1 MRQKSEVR
9 RKKSCQQWQDFCFLF
24 LLLQL
29 IWINRVI
36 KKQKDT
42 IMKNKITSVLLVL
55 LATFITLGGTTSC
68 KSKKRLAKEAAE
80 AEYKSRVADAVKDL
94 TAILDDETPW
104 TLEEK
109 EHRVQT
115 IKDWNLQNAEVD
127 DLLFQVEK
135 KLARERAQAE
145 QAAEAARKDAEAK
158 AQAQQPKNVLET
170 NFSRIAASN
179 NVTQANSIINET
191 LKLFE
196 SKNVPVLIIISQAGG
211 FNDYDRPTTIENY
224 LNYLKDQKV
233 SRNRVSDLKFNDNGK
248 ITEVEL
254 IKN

>member
-1 MRQKSEVR
+1 
-9 RKKSCQQWQDFCFLF
+9 
-24 LLLQL
+24 
-29 IWINRVI
+29 
-36 KKQKDT
+36 
-42 IMKNKITSVLLVL
+42 MKNKITTVILVL

-68 KSKKRLAKEAAE
+68 KSKKKLAKEAAE
-80 AEYKSRVADAVKDL
+80 AEYKARVADAVKDL

-145 QAAEAARKDAEAK
+145 KDAEEARKEAEAK
-158 AQAQQPKNVLET
+158 AQAQQPKNVLES

-179 NVTQANSIINET
+179 NITQANSIINET

-196 SKNVPVLIIISQAGG
+196 SNNTPVLIIISQAGG

-224 LNYLKDQKV
+224 LNYLKDQKI
-233 SRNRVSDLKFNDNGK
+233 SRNKVANLKFNDNGK

>member
-1 MRQKSEVR
+1 
-9 RKKSCQQWQDFCFLF
+9 
-24 LLLQL
+24 
-29 IWINRVI
+29 
-36 KKQKDT
+36 
-42 IMKNKITSVLLVL
+42 MKNKITTILLVL
-55 LATFITLGGTTSC
+55 LATFITMGGTTSC

-80 AEYKSRVADAVKDL
+80 AEYKARVADAVRDL

-145 QAAEAARKDAEAK
+145 QEAEAARLVAEAK
-158 AQAQQPKNVLET
+158 ALAALPKNQLET
-170 NFSRIAASN
+170 NFGRIAASSN
-179 NVTQANSIINET
+179 ATQANSIINET

-196 SKNVPVLIIISQAGG
+196 SNNVPVLIIISQAGG
-211 FNDYDRPTTIENY
+211 FNDYDKPTTIENY

-233 SRNRVSDLKFNDNGK
+233 SRNKVDNLKFNDK

-254 IKN
+254 IKK

>member
-1 MRQKSEVR
+1 
-9 RKKSCQQWQDFCFLF
+9 
-24 LLLQL
+24 
-29 IWINRVI
+29 
-36 KKQKDT
+36 
-42 IMKNKITSVLLVL
+42 MKNKITTVILVLLV
-55 LATFITLGGTTSC
+55 AFITLGGTTSC
-68 KSKKRLAKEAAE
+68 KSKKKLAKEAAE
-80 AEYKSRVADAVKDL
+80 AEYKAKVADAVKDL
-94 TAILDDETPW
+94 TAILDDETAW

-145 QAAEAARKDAEAK
+145 KLEQERREAEERNKTE
-158 AQAQQPKNVLET
+158 QPKITLES
-170 NFSRIAASN
+170 NFARIASAS
-179 NVTQANSIINET
+179 NVTQANNLINET
-191 LKLFE
+191 LRLFA
-196 SKNVPVLIIISQAGG
+196 SDNTPVLIIISQAGG

-233 SRNRVSDLKFNDNGK
+233 SRNKVANLKFNDNGK

-254 IKN
+254 IKK